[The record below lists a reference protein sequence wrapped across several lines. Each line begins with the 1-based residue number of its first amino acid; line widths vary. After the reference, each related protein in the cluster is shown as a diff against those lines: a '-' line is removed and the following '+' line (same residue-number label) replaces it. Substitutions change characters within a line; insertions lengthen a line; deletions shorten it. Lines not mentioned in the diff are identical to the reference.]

1 MATVRLTASDLYS
14 YMRPAPCE
22 LRVHLLYGREAQVAP
37 SVFEEL
43 LLRLGIRHEREYL
56 DSLGEVLN
64 LTGFSEGGRLDTTRQ
79 AVGDGVPVI
88 YQGALEAEAEL
99 LGVACTI
106 YGEPDFLVRFGDG
119 YVIRDAKL
127 SRRINESEH
136 PEIIQSLRLY
146 AWLYEQSF
154 GLPPAAL
161 EVFAGN
167 LKLVEIEV
175 GQGDQFLQSLSSVLG
190 GKVAAEEPFS
200 PVGWSKCQGCG
211 FRTRC
216 WDPAV
221 ERNDVAILPDVDVGL
236 ARALRDRGISVISEL
251 SDRFSIESLAEFRR
265 PRGRQL
271 VKVGKKAE
279 RILLHAEAWERDEPL
294 VLGPLA
300 IPQHDSYVV
309 FDLEGLPPFADDLDR
324 IYLWGFK
331 VFGAKTGVPH
341 AVAACPGEDGD
352 RETWYEFLDAAALV
366 MNEHSDIPWVHWSAY
381 ERTYVRKYVER
392 FGDRAGVAAR
402 LQEHL
407 VDLLPLAKDA
417 LILPIPSYSLK
428 AVEEYVGF
436 KRSQDAF
443 GGDWSIARYIEAV
456 ESEDL
461 EERTQLLDEICTYNR
476 EDLEATWAV
485 LQWMLVKTAA

>member
-1 MATVRLTASDLYS
+1 
-14 YMRPAPCE
+14 MRPAPCE
-22 LRVHLLYGREAQVAP
+22 LRVHLLHRREEQAAP
-37 SVFEEL
+37 SAFEQL
-43 LLRLGIRHEREYL
+43 LFRLGTRHEREYL
-56 DSLGEVLN
+56 DSLGQVLN
-64 LTGFSEGGRLDTTRQ
+64 LTGLSEGGRLDATRQ
-79 AVGDGVPVI
+79 AVADGVPVI

-106 YGEPDFLVRFGDG
+106 YGEPDFLVRSGDG

-127 SRRINESEH
+127 SRRINETEH

-146 AWLYEQSF
+146 AWLYEQTF

-161 EVFAGN
+161 EVFAGD
-167 LKLVEIEV
+167 LKLFEIET
-175 GQGDQFLQSLSSVLG
+175 GQGDQFLRSLTSILQA
-190 GKVAAEEPFS
+190 KVAAEEPFS

-221 ERNDVAILPDVDVGL
+221 ERNDVAILPDVDVSL
-236 ARALRDRGISVISEL
+236 ARALRDQGISVISEL
-251 SDRFSIESLAEFRR
+251 SDRFNIESLAGFRR
-265 PRGRQL
+265 PWGGRL
-271 VKVGKKAE
+271 VKVGRKAE
-279 RILLHAEAWERDEPL
+279 RILLHAEVWERDEPL

-300 IPQHDSYVV
+300 IPQHGSYVM

-324 IYLWGFK
+324 IYLWGFQ
-331 VFGAKTGVPH
+331 VFGARAGAPH
-341 AVAACPGEDGD
+341 AVAAFPGEDGD

-366 MNEHSDIPWVHWSAY
+366 MNEHSDIPWVHWSTY

-392 FGDRAGVAAR
+392 FGDPAGVAAR

-407 VDLLPLAKDA
+407 VDLLPLAKDV

-436 KRSQDAF
+436 KRGQDAF

-456 ESEDL
+456 ESGDL
-461 EERTQLLDEICTYNR
+461 EERMQLLDEICTYNR

-485 LQWMLVKTAA
+485 LQWMLARTAA